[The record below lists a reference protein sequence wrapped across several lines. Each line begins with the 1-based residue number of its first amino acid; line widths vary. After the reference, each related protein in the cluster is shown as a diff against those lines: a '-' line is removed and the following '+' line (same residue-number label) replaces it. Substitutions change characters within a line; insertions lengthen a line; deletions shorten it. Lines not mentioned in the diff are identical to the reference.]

1 MEVHTSMYD
10 GEEAGSLASPRTRRW
25 MDGRKA
31 QSQFFFVKYPDGSEK
46 I

>member
-1 MEVHTSMYD
+1 MVVFTCMYD
-10 GEEAGSLASPRTRRW
+10 RNGAQSLASSRTRRW

-31 QSQFFFVKYPDGSEK
+31 QSQCFVKCPDGSEK